1 MAAGHPS
8 SGDTNTLL
16 ENSGEAD
23 ELNKEL
29 VDTKKN
35 GPELNAEN
43 EQAESGETS
52 PQEDGIGDTKDES
65 LAEKDDA
72 NELERTVEQDPIESD
87 NEKDEKYGSLEL
99 LTENIDEEEKV
110 NDRAALFGGE
120 EDDNASMTMEANVAD
135 RAEDLTRSLLG
146 LDEVGEMAP
155 SLRGKRG
162 LIRYNEALKGARPLR
177 FKKTSRTEIPM
188 TQAGFLSQ
196 MTFGWQT
203 SMMWNIYRKGI
214 EHIQDLTIGFR
225 EKSEPNRDRL
235 ERIWKEELMLKGRKR
250 ASFLRA
256 VWQFSSTRLLLTI
269 IFVTLST
276 LMSFSTPAFVL
287 HRLLAYLN
295 TGHVDTGVGIGLVV
309 ALGVTEMGRSLFFAI
324 SWYYNYTTGVRVRS
338 ATMGLLYKK
347 VLKLRSLEDKTVGEL
362 VNLLGNDAQ
371 RIFEAVA
378 IGPLMIP
385 GPIVLCAGLI
395 YMVLLIGP
403 WALIAMGTFLAF
415 YPVMYFISKL
425 TNHYRRKC
433 IVITDKR
440 VRMMN
445 ELLSCIK
452 LIKMYAWEKSFAKTI
467 AGIRSDE
474 RSILEKGAYVQS
486 ISTATA
492 PLVPI
497 MASIFT
503 FLAYVLTG
511 NDLTPVVA
519 FTIIAVLNSMRFS
532 LAVLPFSVKALADA
546 MVSFKRYKDILLMD
560 EMEPYRWLVF
570 NEKHALVMN
579 KASFTWEKTSNV
591 NNQPNGKGHTGKES
605 LTKEEEV
612 TLKSAE
618 NGPGI
623 TNHTNTP
630 TLQDIT
636 FNLEKGELVGICG
649 SVGCGKSSLLSAVL
663 GRMIPVS
670 GKIAVQGSMSY
681 VAQQAWIMNTTVRD
695 NILFGED
702 YDEQRYNEVVEACC
716 LSQDLEDFVDG
727 DMTEIGER
735 GINLSGGQKQRISL
749 ARAVYSN
756 KDVCLLDDPLSAVDI
771 HVGSHIFSE
780 CIMKQLKGKT
790 VLFVTHQLQYLSK
803 CDRVLFMR
811 DGMITD
817 AGTHKELMSG
827 DTEYAALIKVFYT
840 QEKEKES
847 SMDSLGGHPKSAM
860 RQWSVDRPDLMR
872 QRTLSSGSQGLIRQR
887 THSSGS
893 QGSPGSAR
901 RSKGRPDPL
910 RQFSVMSNRTVSV
923 DEPKDQKGGKLI
935 VAEEKQEGRVGW
947 SVYRSY
953 MKAAGGYI
961 LSAFVI
967 FIFFIAIA
975 SQSFAN
981 WWLSFWLSQG
991 SGNTTITDGNLT
1003 YISKS
1008 ISDHPNLHFY
1018 TTVYGASV
1026 GVMIV
1031 TTAFR
1036 AFLFM
1041 KVTLRASSNM
1051 HNNIFKK
1058 VLASPMKFFDTT
1070 PVGRIINRF
1079 SSDLDEIDVR
1089 LPSSSEMFI
1098 QNFFMILFSLC
1109 IIAYVSQWFLIA
1121 FLPLFICFL
1130 VLNKIFTSGVRD
1142 LMRMNLITKSPVIS
1156 HVTASVQGIST
1167 IHAFGKTDQFL
1178 NKFNTLV
1185 DKNSVYFYLFFCSNR
1200 WLAFRLD
1207 LISTCVVALTGLCIV
1222 LTYESINPAMAG
1234 LAMSFA
1240 IQMTGL
1246 FQFTIRQA
1254 IESEA
1259 KFVAVQRLTQYSEN
1273 VESEGPEIIKDHRP
1287 QADWPK
1293 NGEIRFDRYKM
1304 RYRDNL
1310 PLALKGLKFTIRAK
1324 DKVGIVG
1331 RSGSGKS
1338 SLGIGLFRLV
1348 EPMSGTIFID
1358 DVDITTIGLSDLRSR
1373 LAIIPQDPVLFV
1385 GTVRYNLDP
1394 FGQHADSALWEA
1406 LGKCHIKDTI
1416 QSLELQLDH
1425 QVVEN
1430 GENFSVGE
1438 RQLMCMARALLRNS
1452 KILMLD
1458 EATAAID
1465 TETDAL
1471 VQQTIK
1477 EAFVDCT
1484 MLIIAHRL
1492 NTVLGCDRIL
1502 VMEDGLVVEYG
1513 RPKDLMASSSSKFK
1527 AMLDAAEKQNE
1538 QHRGSMENMN
1548 H

>member
-177 FKKTSRTEIPM
+177 SRTEIPM

-235 ERIWKEELMLKGRKR
+235 DKLWREELTVKGPTK
-250 ASFLRA
+250 ASFVRT
-256 VWQFSSTRLLLTI
+256 VMRFMRTRLIVAT
-269 IFVTLST
+269 VTL
-276 LMSFSTPAFVL
+276 LICVAFQFSTPAFVL

-309 ALGVTEMGRSLFFAI
+309 ALGVTEMG
-324 SWYYNYTTGVRVRS
+324 RS

-546 MVSFKRYKDILLMD
+546 MVSFKRYK
-560 EMEPYRWLVF
+560 
-570 NEKHALVMN
+570 
-579 KASFTWEKTSNV
+579 ASFTWEKTSNV
-591 NNQPNGKGHTGKES
+591 NNQPNGHTGKES

-636 FNLEKGELVGICG
+636 FNLEK
-649 SVGCGKSSLLSAVL
+649 
-663 GRMIPVS
+663 
-670 GKIAVQGSMSY
+670 
-681 VAQQAWIMNTTVRD
+681 
-695 NILFGED
+695 
-702 YDEQRYNEVVEACC
+702 
-716 LSQDLEDFVDG
+716 
-727 DMTEIGER
+727 IGER

-827 DTEYAALIKVFYT
+827 DTEYAALIK
-840 QEKEKES
+840 
-847 SMDSLGGHPKSAM
+847 
-860 RQWSVDRPDLMR
+860 
-872 QRTLSSGSQGLIRQR
+872 GLIRQR

-961 LSAFVI
+961 LSAF
-967 FIFFIAIA
+967 
-975 SQSFAN
+975 
-981 WWLSFWLSQG
+981 
-991 SGNTTITDGNLT
+991 NTTITDGNLT

-1070 PVGRIINRF
+1070 P
-1079 SSDLDEIDVR
+1079 
-1089 LPSSSEMFI
+1089 
-1098 QNFFMILFSLC
+1098 NFFMILFSLC

-1142 LMRMNLITKSPVIS
+1142 LMRMNLIT
-1156 HVTASVQGIST
+1156 
-1167 IHAFGKTDQFL
+1167 
-1178 NKFNTLV
+1178 N
-1185 DKNSVYFYLFFCSNR
+1185 
-1200 WLAFRLD
+1200 
-1207 LISTCVVALTGLCIV
+1207 TCVVALTGLCIV

-1385 GTVRYNLDP
+1385 GT
-1394 FGQHADSALWEA
+1394 
-1406 LGKCHIKDTI
+1406 I

-1492 NTVLGCDRIL
+1492 NTV
-1502 VMEDGLVVEYG
+1502 VEYG